1 MNSGDTT
8 RKVTSMKKHIASI
21 SFCAALALCAANQS
35 NAQGFLGSTGNYITL
50 PQIVTASTTST
61 AGDLNPYG
69 VAFVPFGFPTG
80 GTVVPGNILVSN
92 YNNAQNM
99 QGLGG
104 SIVSITPTGQTT
116 TIFQGTGLGLTA
128 ALGILRS
135 GYILVGSVPTTDG
148 TQNTVTS
155 GGLLILD
162 NNGKLVNTLNL
173 PGGPWGMA
181 VLDFG
186 YQAKVFISNVLTG
199 TVIRLDMTGATVTN
213 TTQIAS
219 GYMHRLDPAAI
230 VVGPAGMA
238 FDVEMDT
245 LFVVSTGDEAVY
257 AVSNAATTTTDN
269 GVGNLVYSDNVHLHG
284 PLDIVLTQNRHLIVA
299 NADAANVDPNQPS
312 ELVEFTMQ
320 GQFLRQLSVDHNNG
334 GAFGLALISQRSGN
348 LLAAV
353 DDNTATLTIWTLPS
367 AETFGFPRF

>member
-1 MNSGDTT
+1 MSPAT
-8 RKVTSMKKHIASI
+8 RKITSMKRHIASI
-21 SFCAALALCAANQS
+21 SFCAALALCAASQS
-35 NAQGFLGSTGNYITL
+35 NAQGLLGSTGNFITL
-50 PQIVTASTTST
+50 PEIVTASTTST

-69 VAFVPFGFPTG
+69 VAFVPFGFPNG
-80 GTVVPGNILVSN
+80 GTVTPGNILVSN
-92 YNNAQNM
+92 YNNSQNM

-116 TIFQGTGLGLTA
+116 TIFQGAGLGLTG

-162 NNGKLVNTLNL
+162 KNGSLVNTLNL
-173 PGGPWGMA
+173 PGGPWGLA

-230 VVGPAGMA
+230 VVGPAGLT

-269 GVGNLVYSDNVHLHG
+269 GVGNLIYSDNVHLHG
-284 PLDIVLTQNRHLIVA
+284 PLDIVMTQNRHLIVA

-334 GAFGLALISQRSGN
+334 GAFGLALVSQRSGN

-353 DDNTATLTIWTLPS
+353 DDNAATLTIWTLPS
-367 AETFGFPRF
+367 AQTFGFPRF